1 MRQTGLVEIK
11 QAISYTHRDPLYH
24 IPGSS
29 VVYCT
34 ATLYVSPTKLC
45 LFPYLPASLCH
56 YVRMSIQ
63 IILHHSLPLSPWS
76 RQAAKLI
83 KTRARSFIVFLASWL
98 SMTHSMHTPRIIN
111 QINTHRDMDTHIGWL
126 PVICVDWMLHQIL
139 IGPYAK
145 DKHNSAGC

>member
-1 MRQTGLVEIK
+1 MRKTGLVEIK

-83 KTRARSFIVFLASWL
+83 KTRGQEF
-98 SMTHSMHTPRIIN
+98 H
-111 QINTHRDMDTHIGWL
+111 
-126 PVICVDWMLHQIL
+126 CVLGLMAFHDALHAHAED
-139 IGPYAK
+139 YK
-145 DKHNSAGC
+145 SN